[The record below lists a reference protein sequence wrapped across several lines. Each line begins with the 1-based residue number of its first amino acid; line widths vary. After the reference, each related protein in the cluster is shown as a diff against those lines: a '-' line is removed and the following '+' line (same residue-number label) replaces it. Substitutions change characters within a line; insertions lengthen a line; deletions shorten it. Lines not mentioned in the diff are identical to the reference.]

1 VKLYVAFTLQLSFEK
16 FGNLAFQLRDFLD
29 TLVFKSCTAHLTLLL
44 YKIFLHYSM
53 FVFSRLVL
61 GL

>member
-1 VKLYVAFTLQLSFEK
+1 MVLSRYSCLLRSSAT
-16 FGNLAFQLRDFLD
+16 LAFQLRDFLD